1 MKTRTQ
7 PRDNRRG
14 KKDSIVRD
22 EKPAFVPRHI
32 AIKFMEIEG
41 VKDVKPSMNTPEW
54 LKIFVIPKDSSGY
67 NHELHYKIL
76 AVEYGIAAL
85 LKARSQK
92 FEASISW

>member
-7 PRDNRRG
+7 PQNNRRG

-54 LKIFVIPKDSSGY
+54 LKIFVIPKSNAGY

-76 AVEYGIAAL
+76 AAEYEIVAL
-85 LKARSQK
+85 LKARRQK